1 MNTDLDEPVCPLK
14 QIHMIVGEDNVWV
27 NTQRNDFPLMMNF
40 DLDHRGD
47 WKRFHDG
54 PKDENGSTGKLYD
67 TIQPERPI
75 YVEPKDDKWCE
86 LAEQKFQK
94 FLIEKFQNER
104 IDRIK
109 KYTKWDVS
117 INRNIRAQLIEC
129 EEYMYMNRQGG
140 KSSHLKLNP
149 KPK

>member
-1 MNTDLDEPVCPLK
+1 
-14 QIHMIVGEDNVWV
+14 
-27 NTQRNDFPLMMNF
+27 MMNF

-54 PKDENGSTGKLYD
+54 QKDNNGSTGLKYA
-67 TIQPERPI
+67 TVQPERPI
-75 YVEPKDDKWCE
+75 YVDPKDDQWCE

-117 INRNIRAQLIEC
+117 INPTIKNQLKNC
-129 EEYMYMNRQGG
+129 EKYMYRNRQGG
-140 KSSHLKLNP
+140 KSSHLKGNP
-149 KPK
+149 KPKQKFENDWFNYIEKNEQGGSTYQ